1 MTEDDDNRGME
12 MLGFLLIYLLIIAI
26 VITLVLIFGVS
37 GWV

>member
-12 MLGFLLIYLLIIAI
+12 MLGFLLIYLLVVAI